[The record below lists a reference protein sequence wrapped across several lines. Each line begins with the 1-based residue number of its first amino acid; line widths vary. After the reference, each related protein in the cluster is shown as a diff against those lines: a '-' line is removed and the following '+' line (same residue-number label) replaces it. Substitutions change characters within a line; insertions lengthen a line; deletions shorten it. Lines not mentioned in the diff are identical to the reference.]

1 MSAISE
7 FLTFVDPNDIMP
19 DSLLIGANKA
29 ESHIGSGCCVSDRQS
44 YPLESRESMAIVWS
58 RETVLSEG
66 SQGITIKQIEH
77 CK

>member
-1 MSAISE
+1 MSVISK

-66 SQGITIKQIEH
+66 SQGIAIKQIKH